1 MSHIERITRESR
13 IDIDLSLSAGTI
25 DIITGRPFLT
35 HMLQTLAR
43 YAGWSLRL
51 RASGDLAHHEIE
63 DTAIALG
70 AAVRSSAPAA
80 RQRYAH
86 RVVPMDDALVE
97 VAVDA
102 GDRVYYCGPL
112 PSPLY
117 THWMRS
123 FAEHAGLTL
132 HVTVRRGQD
141 RHHIVEAAFKALGMS
156 LAEALRPAVDVVS
169 TKGAVELR
177 TAQEP
182 S

>member
-1 MSHIERITRESR
+1 MSHIERVTRESR
-13 IDIDLSLSAGTI
+13 IDVDLSLAAGAI
-25 DIITGRPFLT
+25 DVVTGRPFLT

-43 YAGWSLRL
+43 YAGWSLHL
-51 RASGDLAHHEIE
+51 RANGDLAHHEIE

-70 AAVRSSAPAA
+70 AALRTAAPAA

-86 RVVPMDDALVE
+86 SVVPMDDALVE

-102 GDRVYYCGPL
+102 GDRFYYRGPL
-112 PSPLY
+112 PSSLY
-117 THWMRS
+117 HHWMRS

-141 RHHIVEAAFKALGMS
+141 RHHIVEAAFKALG
-156 LAEALRPAVDVVS
+156 LALSQALRPVTDVVS

-177 TAQEP
+177 IANEV